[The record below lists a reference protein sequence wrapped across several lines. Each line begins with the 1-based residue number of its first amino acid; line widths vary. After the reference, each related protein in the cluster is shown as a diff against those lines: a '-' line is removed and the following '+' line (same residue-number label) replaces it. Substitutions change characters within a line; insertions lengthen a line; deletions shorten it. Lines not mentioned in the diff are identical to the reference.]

1 MTLRLS
7 RDLMELGLDGELNE
21 RISELG
27 SSFIG
32 EDTVLALDISDI
44 QKPYAKK
51 MEYLEKVLDGS
62 EGEIG
67 NGYWFV
73 GVTGAD
79 IRREGVI
86 PLHNHLYSS
95 IAPDFESENK
105 EMLKAVDMV
114 CGKVGSRGIWVI
126 DRGGDRRT
134 LFKELIKRK
143 LRFVIRL
150 VGSRSAG
157 TSTGS
162 VGGEGLVTDTILNL
176 SRTLKT
182 PYQTQVIRIK
192 EGYEDKFNIQLG
204 SCKVRLDFY
213 SEPLTLVVLKGFGEK
228 PMMLLTNLEVE
239 ETKKG
244 AWKVVEIYL
253 LRWKC
258 EETFRFIKQS
268 YNLEDIRVRGYQSLK
283 NMVALILSVAFF
295 VAIFLGR
302 TLRLKILYQ
311 CECIK
316 RKVIVISRRFFG
328 IPLFCYYA
336 ISDGVF
342 RIFNR
347 FPIKKPPKQIDQIQ
361 MLQLE
366 IPLFSDS

>member
-1 MTLRLS
+1 
-7 RDLMELGLDGELNE
+7 LNE

-79 IRREGVI
+79 ISREGVM
-86 PLHNHLYSS
+86 PLHTHLYSS
-95 IAPDFESENK
+95 IGPDFKSENK
-105 EMLKAVDMV
+105 EMLKAVDVV
-114 CGKVGSRGIWVI
+114 CGKIGNRGIWVI

-150 VGSRSAG
+150 VGNRSAG
-157 TSTGS
+157 MSTGS
-162 VGGEGLVTDTILNL
+162 IGEEGLVTDTILNL

-182 PYQTQVIRIK
+182 PYQTKVIRIK
-192 EGYEDKFNIQLG
+192 EGYEDHFNIQFG

-213 SEPLTLVVLKGFGEK
+213 SEPLTLVMIKGFGEK
-228 PMMLLTNLEVE
+228 PMMFLTNLEVE
-239 ETKKG
+239 
-244 AWKVVEIYL
+244 
-253 LRWKC
+253 
-258 EETFRFIKQS
+258 
-268 YNLEDIRVRGYQSLK
+268 N
-283 NMVALILSVAFF
+283 
-295 VAIFLGR
+295 
-302 TLRLKILYQ
+302 
-311 CECIK
+311 
-316 RKVIVISRRFFG
+316 
-328 IPLFCYYA
+328 
-336 ISDGVF
+336 
-342 RIFNR
+342 
-347 FPIKKPPKQIDQIQ
+347 
-361 MLQLE
+361 
-366 IPLFSDS
+366 